1 MSLIN
6 EPVTVQ
12 IGDESSI
19 VVPAELAAE
28 LAVMNALAIAR
39 ILRGGKWNKL
49 DLAEDLEGMAS
60 VLSLALEQTESPA
73 SLVV

>member
-60 VLSLALEQTESPA
+60 VLSLALERTESPA